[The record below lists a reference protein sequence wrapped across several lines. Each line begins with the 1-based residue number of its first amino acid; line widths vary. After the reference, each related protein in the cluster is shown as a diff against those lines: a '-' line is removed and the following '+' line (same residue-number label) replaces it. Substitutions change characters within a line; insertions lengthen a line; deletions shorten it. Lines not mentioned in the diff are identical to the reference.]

1 MGSSIHGNL
10 QSPHLQL
17 PWLGSL
23 PCHIPGPRGVRSQH
37 PALQLRGAAAENA
50 QGSHSPA
57 PSGPALTVTSNL
69 LPHLEPSLQLRT
81 EVENPLTSPLL
92 SSFHSHRLMSPSLC
106 LLFGKGLSWVLSADL
121 SRYRPPQRSCRP
133 LQPQLSRGQH
143 LSPNYS
149 VV

>member
-1 MGSSIHGNL
+1 MATSSLLTSSCLGWAPLPHPRPMGCPL
-10 QSPHLQL
+10 TA
-17 PWLGSL
+17 
-23 PCHIPGPRGVRSQH
+23 PCPPAEGRSCRECPGV
-37 PALQLRGAAAENA
+37 
-50 QGSHSPA
+50 HSPA

-92 SSFHSHRLMSPSLC
+92 SSFHSHRLLSPSLC
-106 LLFGKGLSWVLSADL
+106 LLFGKGLSWVLPADL
-121 SRYRPPQRSCRP
+121 SLYCLTQQSCRP

-143 LSPNYS
+143 LSPNYL